1 MKQFI
6 VCVLVVCCSACN
18 AWADMYSAL
27 QNVYDTNPII
37 GQGRADVD
45 AAQANLDLSKTDL
58 QPYLGVTGNIG
69 VARTSAFGYDFDY
82 APMQYGLEFQ
92 QNVFQGGAMFAK
104 IRAAQGAL
112 AAANANLYAIQQT
125 VFMDAINAYI
135 EVLNARS
142 VMNLNKNNERVL
154 AEYYEFVR
162 DGADVGRM
170 TQTDVAQASARL
182 EMAKYG
188 VVDAVAQYEIAIE
201 TLRRIYGDVMDEYTD
216 IDLNIVADLFPISI
230 RDAEEEALRYHP
242 VLIAL
247 AAQEDAACQGITVAY
262 SSLMPSVDVRAAVQ
276 QVDNVPILDDITDS
290 RVGVYLRVPLY
301 DRGNAFANADRVRA
315 NIAGIQEQIINARRV
330 VIENLRSAW
339 NMYQSQEYA
348 INATRASVDA
358 NKMALD
364 GIRDEQARGRRTV
377 LDVLNAEQEL
387 LNSQVAHTRAKHARI
402 SAYFAVLAAIGE
414 LTPENL
420 GLEVDRY

>member
-1 MKQFI
+1 MK
-6 VCVLVVCCSACN
+6 CLVLSVVLIGVGACN
-18 AWADMYSAL
+18 AWADMYSEL
-27 QNVYDTNPII
+27 QNVYDTNPVI

-45 AAQANLDLSKTDL
+45 AAQANLDLAQTDL
-58 QPYLGVTGNIG
+58 HPYLGITGNVG
-69 VARTSAFGYDFDY
+69 MARTSALGYDVDWT
-82 APMQYGLEFQ
+82 PMQYGLEFQ

-104 IRAAQGAL
+104 IRAAQCAL
-112 AAANANLYAIQQT
+112 AAANANLYAVQQT

-142 VMNLNKNNERVL
+142 VMELNQNNERVL
-154 AEYYEFVR
+154 AEYYNFVR
-162 DGADVGRM
+162 DGADVGRL

-188 VVDAVAQYEIAIE
+188 AVDAVAQYEIAIE
-201 TLRRIYGDVMDEYTD
+201 TFRRIYGNVPDEYSD
-216 IDLNIVADLFPISI
+216 VDMDVVAGLFPISI
-230 RDAEEEALRYHP
+230 QDAEEDAVRHHP
-242 VLIAL
+242 VLVAL
-247 AAQEDAACQGITVAY
+247 AAQEDAARQGITVAY
-262 SSLMPSVDVRAAVQ
+262 SSLMPSVDVRASVQ

-301 DRGNAFANADRVRA
+301 DRGNAFANVDKVRA
-315 NIAGIQEQIINARRV
+315 GVAGIQEQIINARRV
-330 VIENLRSAW
+330 VVENLRSVW

-348 INATRASVDA
+348 INATRASMDA
-358 NKMALD
+358 NRMALD

-402 SAYFAVLAAIGE
+402 SAYFAVLAAVGE
-414 LTPENL
+414 LQPENL
-420 GLEVDRY
+420 GLEFSKK